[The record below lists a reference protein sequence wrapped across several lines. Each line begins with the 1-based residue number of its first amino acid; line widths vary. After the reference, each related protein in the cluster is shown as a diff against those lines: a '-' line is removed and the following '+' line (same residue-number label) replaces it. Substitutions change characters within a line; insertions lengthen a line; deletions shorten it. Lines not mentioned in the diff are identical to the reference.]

1 MSDDITVEDSCGNI
15 FEDLGLPDPEWRLA
29 RADLAR
35 MLREIIRERELT
47 KKQTIALLGLTPS
60 DLDDLARGRHEE
72 FGIDQLMRLM
82 LALGMDIRIQIAP
95 RASGKTRAE
104 ISVERVASF

>member
-1 MSDDITVEDSCGNI
+1 MSDDITVEESCGNI

-47 KKQTIALLGLTPS
+47 KKQTITLLGLTS
-60 DLDDLARGRHEE
+60 SELDDLARGRHEE
-72 FGIDQLMRLM
+72 FGIDRLMRLM
-82 LALGMDIRIQIAP
+82 LALGMDIHIQVAP
-95 RASGKTRAE
+95 RPADKARAE
-104 ISVERVASF
+104 ISVECVEAF